1 MCTKRNMYGRE
12 YQQCIGLSTDF
23 RSLLIQDL
31 IDRGC
36 DNASGKVPW
45 GALSAIAK
53 KFKVSVKTVIKS
65 GHVLLSTEHAPKKCE
80 TKADHVNLQNQTK
93 DLLNV

>member
-12 YQQCIGLSTDF
+12 YQQGIGLSTDF

-36 DNASGKVPW
+36 DSASGKVPW
-45 GALSAIAK
+45 GALSATAK
-53 KFKVSVKTVIKS
+53 KFKVSVKTVNKIWRRFVEHGTCTEKMRNKS
-65 GHVLLSTEHAPKKCE
+65 GPRKLTEP
-80 TKADHVNLQNQTK
+80 DQ
-93 DLLNV
+93 